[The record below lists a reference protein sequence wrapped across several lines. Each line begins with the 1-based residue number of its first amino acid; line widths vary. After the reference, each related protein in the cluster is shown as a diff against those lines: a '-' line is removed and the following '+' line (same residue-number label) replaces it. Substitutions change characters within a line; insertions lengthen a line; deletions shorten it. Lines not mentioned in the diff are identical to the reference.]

1 MKAAKITVII
11 LGSLFVLVL
20 AAGAVALSSGFQTWA
35 VRKALAGQPDL
46 DAEVDQV
53 SAGFSAATLRGVRI
67 KQPGLSLAVD
77 SVSARYSAW
86 AYLTGG
92 RVDVDEIEVKG
103 IAIDLRPG
111 PATTTPPAKA
121 GQTAD
126 RADGKAATT
135 KAGQK
140 GPEAANAHS
149 ESPEKPAAFEGL
161 LKAARLT
168 VELRV
173 GRLSATG
180 SALLPNGQKTNF
192 EVLGADLA
200 TGAKGRLEW
209 KVEYSDPKADAALR
223 SLRTT
228 GKVGLAI
235 GATREVQS
243 AEVDADLAASG
254 PALPPDQL
262 KLTARIGRTDGGDE
276 DYAATLSILRGGR
289 TENLLTTK
297 ARYAA
302 ATRDINGDW
311 EIALRSEQLA
321 ALLAG
326 FGLPEIA
333 ASGSGKFG
341 VKPAAGAAS
350 ASGTLEAGVTGLG
363 KLSPA
368 LAGVGSVRVKS
379 AFDGA
384 VADNAAE
391 IRAFSVE
398 LADGTGRT
406 FADLALLQKAVYRLT
421 DRRVTLPDPRADAAR
436 LTLDAVPLAWAQPVV
451 APLRID
457 GGTLSVRLAIEGEPD
472 GSRVKLRSI
481 APLTLAGVTA
491 SDARNQ
497 KLVDRVTLSVAPSVD
512 YTPARLTARLA
523 DLSLAMTTGDSLSG
537 EIAADVANPGA
548 KAATEFRARLQAKL
562 VTLARPFLAFDPGAL
577 AVNLESEGRH
587 EGDVLRLAKAR
598 AVVNRD
604 SDKLLASFELLQ
616 ALRADLKAGQLAAE
630 SDAGPTARVRAG
642 AIPLSWAEPYVAGA
656 KLAGEFSG
664 ATLEL
669 TLRSKEDI
677 ALRTTETVGL
687 RGVNASLDGKP
698 LVEGADLSAGFSVH
712 MRGQK
717 LAYELSTLEVR
728 QGAAALA
735 SLTAAGEVSLD
746 AKAAA
751 ASAKGKFD
759 ADLGTLLRQPGLAG
773 LVNLARGRV
782 GATFDVTTGKAVSAK
797 AVVTAR
803 GLATRNEPRELGDID
818 ATVTAQLKEDGS
830 GSVSAPVTVTTS
842 GRKSDLQV
850 EGAFGKAADKN
861 TRTFTGRL
869 TSANLVADDL
879 QAFATL
885 APTGGTAAQ
894 PSAKP
899 ASPATPPTNRGPT
912 AQVPAKTTPAPAGR
926 DTKPFWAG
934 VNGRAE
940 VDLRRVLYGKDYTIR
955 AIKGTATITDTR
967 LALDGLEGSFRDNPF
982 KLAAAVAF
990 NAAQPQPYALN
1001 GLMDVTGIDVG
1012 ELLRAA
1018 APNDKPML
1026 ETTVKVAAKLAGGGA
1041 NLTDLIERTYGTF
1054 EVSGS
1059 KGVLRALGKKGET
1072 VSTATALIGLAGA
1085 LAGGGQRVAAA
1096 AGGVSQLG
1104 RELEEMKFD
1113 GLTLKMERDA
1123 ALNLN
1128 VSTIEFLSPTTRLTG
1143 RGRITHVAGK
1153 GFEQWPLQFEFRLAG
1168 KGYLQQLLNEA
1179 RVLSG
1184 QVDDKG
1190 YATMG
1195 DAFTVGGTAGAVTTN
1210 LWQIVAR
1217 AGLGGFLR

>member
-1 MKAAKITVII
+1 MKAAKIAAIV
-11 LGSLFVLVL
+11 LGSLLVLIL

-35 VRKALAGQPDL
+35 ARKALAGQPDL
-46 DAEVDQV
+46 NVEVDEV
-53 SAGFSAATLRGVRI
+53 AAGFSAATLRGVRV
-67 KQPGLSLAVD
+67 KQPGMSLAVE

-86 AYLTGG
+86 AYLSGG
-92 RVDVDEIEVKG
+92 RVEVDEIDVKG
-103 IAIDLRPG
+103 IAVDLRPA
-111 PATTTPPAKA
+111 PATTTKPAQPA
-121 GQTAD
+121 G
-126 RADGKAATT
+126 RADGKSANAQAGKKGSAT
-135 KAGQK
+135 
-140 GPEAANAHS
+140 AANNRDSA
-149 ESPEKPAAFEGL
+149 EKPADFEGL
-161 LKAARLT
+161 LKAARLPI
-168 VELRV
+168 ELRV
-173 GRLSATG
+173 GRLSAIGT
-180 SALLPNGQKTNF
+180 ALLPEGQKTSF
-192 EVLGADLA
+192 EVRATDLA
-200 TGAKGRLEW
+200 TGAKGMLEW
-209 KVEYSDPKADAALR
+209 KVEYTDSKADAALR
-223 SLRTT
+223 SLRTG

-235 GATREVQS
+235 NSTREVQS
-243 AEVDADLAASG
+243 AEVEADLAATG

-262 KLTARIGRTDGGDE
+262 KLNARVGRTTGGDE
-276 DYAATLSILRGGR
+276 DYAATLSLLRGGKVER
-289 TENLLTTK
+289 LLTAK

-302 ATRDINGDW
+302 AARDINGDW

-368 LAGVGSVRVKS
+368 LAAVGAVRVKS

-398 LADGTGRT
+398 LTDGGGRK
-406 FADLALLQKAVYRLT
+406 FGELALLQKAVYRLT

-436 LTLDAVPLAWAQPVV
+436 LTLDAVPLGWAQPVL
-451 APLRID
+451 APMRVE

-481 APLTLAGVTA
+481 APLTLAGITV

-497 KLVDRVTLSVAPSVD
+497 KLLDRVTLSVAPSVD
-512 YTPARLTARLA
+512 YTPARLSARLA

-537 EIAADVANPGA
+537 EITADVANPGA
-548 KAATEFRARLQAKL
+548 KPATEFRARLQAKL
-562 VTLARPFLAFDPGAL
+562 VTLAKPFLAFDPGVL

-587 EGDVLRLAKAR
+587 EGDVLRVAKAR
-598 AVVNRD
+598 AVLNRD
-604 SDKLLASFELLQ
+604 ADKLLASVELLQ
-616 ALRADLKAGQLAAE
+616 ALRADLKAGQIAAE

-642 AIPLSWAEPYVAGA
+642 AIPLNWAEPYVTGA

-669 TLRSKEDI
+669 TVRSKEDV
-677 ALRTTETVGL
+677 ALRTTEPVAL
-687 RGVNASLDGKP
+687 RGVNASMDGKP
-698 LVEGADLSAGFSVH
+698 LTEGTDVSAGFSAH
-712 MRGQK
+712 LRRNT
-717 LAYELSTLEVR
+717 LAYELSNLDVR
-728 QGAAALA
+728 QGSTALA
-735 SLTAAGEVSLD
+735 SVSAVGEVSLD
-746 AKAAA
+746 AKAPTG
-751 ASAKGKFD
+751 SAKGKLEAD
-759 ADLGTLLRQPGLAG
+759 AGALLRQPALSGLA
-773 LVNLARGRV
+773 NLARGRV
-782 GATFDVTTGKAVSAK
+782 GATFDVTAGKAISAK
-797 AVVTAR
+797 ATVSAR
-803 GLATRNEPRELGDID
+803 GLATRTEPRELGDIE

-830 GSVSAPVTVTTS
+830 GSVSAPVTVTNA

-850 EGAFGKAADKN
+850 DGSFGKGADKK
-861 TRTFTGRL
+861 TLTFNGRL
-869 TSANLVADDL
+869 TSANLVVDDL
-879 QAFATL
+879 QALAAL

-894 PSAKP
+894 PAAKP
-899 ASPATPPTNRGPT
+899 TVQTTPTSNRGTTKPST
-912 AQVPAKTTPAPAGR
+912 APAAPAPAGR

-967 LALDGLEGSFRDNPF
+967 LALDGLEGNFRDKPF

-990 NAAQPQPYALN
+990 NSAQPQPYALT
-1001 GLMDVTGIDVG
+1001 GLVDVTGVDVG

-1018 APNDKPML
+1018 APNEKPML
-1026 ETTVKVAAKLAGGGA
+1026 ETTVKVAAKLAGGGV
-1041 NLTDLIERTYGTF
+1041 NLPDLIERTHGTF

-1113 GLTLKMERDA
+1113 GLTLKVERDA

-1128 VSTIEFLSPTTRLTG
+1128 VSTIEFLSPTTRLSG